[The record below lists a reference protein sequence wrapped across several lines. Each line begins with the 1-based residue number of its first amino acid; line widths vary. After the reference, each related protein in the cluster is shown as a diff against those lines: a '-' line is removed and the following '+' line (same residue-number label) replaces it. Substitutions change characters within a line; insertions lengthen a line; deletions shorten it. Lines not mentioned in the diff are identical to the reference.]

1 MIESLKNHFLM
12 AMPTLSEGF
21 FAGSLTYICEHNEAG
36 AMGIVVNQP
45 LDVDLGEI
53 LEHLDIPHRPETTEH
68 IILAGGPVRVDH
80 GFVLHNGDS
89 EWDSTLQ
96 VASGISLT
104 TSRDVLAA
112 IGRDSGPPQHL
123 IALGYAGWAAGQL
136 EDELARNS
144 WLTVP
149 ASPDILFAVPC
160 EERLQAAGHRLGID
174 IRLLSS
180 AAGHA

>member
-45 LDVDLGEI
+45 LDVGLDEI
-53 LEHLDIPHRPETTEH
+53 LEHLDIPHRPETTEQV
-68 IILAGGPVRVDH
+68 ILAGGPVRVDH
-80 GFVLHNGDS
+80 GFVLHNGDG

-112 IGRDSGPPQHL
+112 IGRDSTPTPDCYGL
-123 IALGYAGWAAGQL
+123 RRLGRRAL

-160 EERLQAAGHRLGID
+160 EERLQAAGHCLGID